1 MLVSLCNQYKTEFHD
16 VKVSS
21 WKGQLPKELV
31 IDRIKDFYRK
41 QDAGLKLLSMS
52 LDGNDWDALGIGLYL
67 QGLFK

>member
-1 MLVSLCNQYKTEFHD
+1 